1 MARGS
6 DIRGGDLEHMLIGQ
20 VAKLAIVTI
29 ACLGPFIFPISLEEL
44 TNGGG
49 LFYKKRKKK
58 EKRQGGAEH
67 R

>member
-29 ACLGPFIFPISLEEL
+29 ACLGPFIFLISLEEL

-49 LFYKKRKKK
+49 LF
-58 EKRQGGAEH
+58 
-67 R
+67 